1 MIGIRQELVGQ
12 PVRSLQIMLRT
23 IAQYDSEIAAVIPDG
38 IYADDTRKSVE
49 SFQKRH
55 GMPVTGVTDIDT
67 WYAVADE
74 YRRAVI
80 ELSPAEP
87 VNPVLQP
94 G

>member
-55 GMPVTGVTDIDT
+55 GMPVTGVTDID
-67 WYAVADE
+67 
-74 YRRAVI
+74 
-80 ELSPAEP
+80 LS
-87 VNPVLQP
+87 LIHI
-94 G
+94 

>member
-49 SFQKRH
+49 SFRN
-55 GMPVTGVTDIDT
+55 VT
-67 WYAVADE
+67 AC
-74 YRRAVI
+74 
-80 ELSPAEP
+80 L
-87 VNPVLQP
+87 
-94 G
+94 